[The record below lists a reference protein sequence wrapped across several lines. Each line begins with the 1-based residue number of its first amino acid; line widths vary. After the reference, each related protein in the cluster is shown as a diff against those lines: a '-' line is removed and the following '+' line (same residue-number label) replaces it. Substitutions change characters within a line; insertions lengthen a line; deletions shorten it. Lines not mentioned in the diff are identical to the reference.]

1 MSQFGIRQ
9 YRMLIVISAPS
20 GCGKTTVTRALL
32 AEDPS
37 LAYSISTTTRPPRP
51 GETDGRDYYFVSRE
65 EFQRRIAEGE
75 FLEWAE
81 VHGNLYGTRRD
92 LVQRLLSGDRDV
104 VLDVDIQGAMSLKH
118 GSPGAVLIFLVPP
131 SLEALQERLRARAQD
146 SDEVMARRLRA
157 VGEEMSAA
165 SRFDYL
171 VANDRLDAAVAM
183 VRAIIAAE
191 RCRTSHR
198 MVVGE
203 SEEAAEREAAA
214 SAPPRPFAPSIIF
227 ASRAI
232 AELLERAERVAR
244 TDSPVLLLGESGTG
258 KEILAEAIHRA
269 SRRAAGPL
277 VRVNCGAIPATLLES
292 ELFGYV
298 AGAFTGALRDHAG
311 LFRAADRG
319 TIFLDEIGDL
329 PLDLQ
334 VKLLRVLQDG
344 EVRPVGG
351 THPMHVNVRL
361 MAATNRDLAGA
372 VEAGRFRQDL
382 FYRLNVVLLRLPS
395 LRERREDI
403 PVLVAHFL
411 RRFVSPDHPLKTLD
425 PEAMDLL
432 MKADWPG
439 NVRQLENAIE
449 HAVVLSRSDL
459 IGPGDLPESIRRGR
473 VAPPSPPAEEVTG
486 DTLRDIEVSAIQRAL
501 KQARC
506 NLTHAARALG
516 TTRRALSYRLEKYG
530 IQVERRRGRPK
541 RG

>member
-1 MSQFGIRQ
+1 MNQFGIRQ

-20 GCGKTTVTRALL
+20 GGGKTTVTRALL

-37 LAYSISTTTRPPRP
+37 LGYSISTTTRPPRP
-51 GETDGRDYYFVSRE
+51 GETEGRDYYFVARE
-65 EFQRRIAEGE
+65 EFQRRIAEDE

-81 VHGNLYGTRRD
+81 VHGNLYGTRREP
-92 LVQRLLSGDRDV
+92 VERLLSSSRDV
-104 VLDVDIQGAMSLKH
+104 VLDVDIQGAMSLKRA
-118 GSPGAVLIFLVPP
+118 SPGAVLIFLVPP
-131 SLEALQERLRARAQD
+131 SVEALHERLDARGQD
-146 SDEVMARRLRA
+146 SDDVIARRLRA
-157 VGEEMSAA
+157 AGDEMSAA
-165 SRFDYL
+165 PRFDYL
-171 VANDRLDAAVAM
+171 VVNDRLDAAVAA
-183 VRAIIAAE
+183 VRAVIAAE

-198 MVVGE
+198 SLVAAAA
-203 SEEAAEREAAA
+203 EAAGRETAPSAA
-214 SAPPRPFAPSIIF
+214 PRPFAPAIIF
-227 ASRAI
+227 ASQAI
-232 AELLERAERVAR
+232 AELLERGAR
-244 TDSPVLLLGESGTG
+244 TAQSDSPVLLLGESGTG

-269 SRRAAGPL
+269 GRRANGPL

-292 ELFGYV
+292 ELFGYE

-351 THPMHVNVRL
+351 TRPMHVNVRL
-361 MAATNRDLAGA
+361 IAATNRDLGAA
-372 VEAGRFRQDL
+372 VEAGQFRRDL
-382 FYRLNVVLLRLPS
+382 FYRLNVVPLRLPP

-459 IGPGDLPESIRRGR
+459 IGPGDLPDSIRRGR
-473 VAPPSPPAEEVTG
+473 VVPPAPPEAEVTG
-486 DTLRDIEVSAIQRAL
+486 DTLRDIEVAAIQRAL
-501 KQARC
+501 RQAGY

-516 TTRRALSYRLEKYG
+516 TTRRALSYRLDKYG